1 MHLLG
6 KTIKSYGIKPN
17 GDTLKLIDVPH
28 WDFHWQDFYF
38 FQSIQKAPIGTTIYG
53 TGVFDNTSNNVH
65 NPNNPPIYVTAGLN
79 TSDEMFLVYFHYMLY
94 QSGDENYNIVD
105 YMNLSAEEL
114 LSITDAS
121 VLVYPNPFEKDV
133 AIQIKTLKAGDILSA
148 YIYDSQ
154 GKLIKKLSDNYELQQ
169 DGYTINWNGNTEENV
184 LVKKG
189 VYYISLRINGIESS
203 KQLVKF

>member
-1 MHLLG
+1 M
-6 KTIKSYGIKPN
+6 
-17 GDTLKLIDVPH
+17 
-28 WDFHWQDFYF
+28 
-38 FQSIQKAPIGTTIYG
+38 
-53 TGVFDNTSNNVH
+53 H
-65 NPNNPPIYVTAGLN
+65 NPNNPPINVTAGLN

-94 QSGDENYNIVD
+94 QNGDENYNIED

-114 LSITDAS
+114 LPNTDTP
-121 VLVYPNPFEKDV
+121 VLVYPNPLEKEV
-133 AIQIKTLKAGDILSA
+133 SINIKSLKAGDILSA

-169 DGYTINWNGNTEENV
+169 DGYTINWDGNTEENV

-189 VYYISLRINGIESS
+189 VYYISIRINGVESS